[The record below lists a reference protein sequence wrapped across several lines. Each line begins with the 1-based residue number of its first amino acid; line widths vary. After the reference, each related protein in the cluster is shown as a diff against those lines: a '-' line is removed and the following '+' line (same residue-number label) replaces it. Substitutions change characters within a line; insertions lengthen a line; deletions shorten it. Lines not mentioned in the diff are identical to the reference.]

1 MQRRQFRQPPRS
13 LSKIG
18 ARYWFAV
25 SQRLRMR
32 HRARRNGP
40 RSPQPR
46 YTVLLVAPFH
56 GSVVDASPRSKLP
69 MSLHIAARAING
81 LESWFALATRPR
93 HEKIVAEA
101 LNGRPAAPIARD
113 RINAWA
119 RMQASVPE
127 APLAPRVIAVPV
139 FGYEIALR

>member
-1 MQRRQFRQPPRS
+1 
-13 LSKIG
+13 
-18 ARYWFAV
+18 
-25 SQRLRMR
+25 
-32 HRARRNGP
+32 
-40 RSPQPR
+40 
-46 YTVLLVAPFH
+46 
-56 GSVVDASPRSKLP
+56 

-127 APLAPRVIAVPV
+127 APLAPRVIAVPA